1 MANRNRIKLT
11 VIMKKIIF
19 LILISFLFSCERNS
33 EDSTSENLIAKWNWI
48 KSSGGIDGKV
58 ETPFSTGKNIVLE
71 FSQNKVKTYENGIL
85 KSEKN
90 YSIQTKNS
98 IMGGQKQMVIYEP
111 YQPDQSFLIENNK
124 LFLSDECYDCHQSEY
139 IKQ

>member
-1 MANRNRIKLT
+1 
-11 VIMKKIIF
+11 MKKIIF

-33 EDSTSENLIAKWNWI
+33 ENSNSENLIAKWNWI

-58 ETPFSTGKNIVLE
+58 ETPSSTGKNIMLE
-71 FSQNKVKTYENGIL
+71 FSQNKVKVYENGIL

-90 YSIQTKNS
+90 YNIQIKNS
-98 IMGGQKQMVIYEP
+98 IMGGQKQMLIYDP

-124 LFLSDECYDCHQSEY
+124 LFLSDECYDCYQSEY

>member
-1 MANRNRIKLT
+1 
-11 VIMKKIIF
+11 MKKIIF

-33 EDSTSENLIAKWNWI
+33 ENSNSENLIAKWNWI

-58 ETPFSTGKNIVLE
+58 ETPSSTGKNIMLE
-71 FSQNKVKTYENGIL
+71 FSQNKVKVYENGIL

-90 YSIQTKNS
+90 YNIQIKNS
-98 IMGGQKQMVIYEP
+98 IMGGQKQMLIYDP

-124 LFLSDECYDCHQSEY
+124 LFLSDECYDCYQSEY
-139 IKQ
+139 IKL